1 MRGARPVSLPAAAIL
16 ASGLLF
22 ASSAA
27 FAQMGMGS
35 GTQTEGQS
43 QANAPT
49 RKTPAMRE
57 RVYAKLAEAQE
68 CSEMDDIECAQE
80 RLAEVR
86 EMKDLNSYETAQMW
100 NFYAFIYFGQDN
112 YREAIRA
119 YEMVLQQ
126 PDLPLGMET
135 TTMFTLCQ
143 LYFQEE
149 RYDDSLGMLDRW
161 FGVSEN
167 PGPDPYILRAQI
179 FYQLERF
186 REGIEPVNSAID
198 VAQTQG
204 KQIQENWYR
213 LLNVFYYEL
222 EDYPNV
228 IRVLRT
234 IIDTWPKR
242 EYFLQLSAMYGQEND
257 TDAQLGLY
265 EVAHEAGWLTRSNEL
280 VQLSQLLLQAE
291 APVKAAKILEAG
303 LDDGVIE
310 STENNWRVL
319 AQSWQL
325 AQEDQKAIAPLTRA
339 AGLADDGELNVR
351 LAQSYQN
358 LTQWENCAEAAR
370 DGLRKGD
377 LRRDD
382 QANMILGACLFEQK
396 NYGAART
403 AFSNAAEDTRSRT
416 GARSW
421 IQYVNAEEQREEQ
434 LAAALAR

>member
-1 MRGARPVSLPAAAIL
+1 MRGARSVSLPAAAIL

-35 GTQTEGQS
+35 GTQAEGQS

-80 RLAEVR
+80 HLADVR

-228 IRVLRT
+228 IRVLR
-234 IIDTWPKR
+234 III
-242 EYFLQLSAMYGQEND
+242 
-257 TDAQLGLY
+257 
-265 EVAHEAGWLTRSNEL
+265 EARIDLDLVHLIDLATRSL
-280 VQLSQLLLQAE
+280 
-291 APVKAAKILEAG
+291 PVKTPPDNLREDVYDYMMERLRAYYADRDFRGDVFEAVLAKRPARPV
-303 LDDGVIE
+303 DFDNRMQA
-310 STENNWRVL
+310 STEH
-319 AQSWQL
+319 
-325 AQEDQKAIAPLTRA
+325 
-339 AGLADDGELNVR
+339 
-351 LAQSYQN
+351 
-358 LTQWENCAEAAR
+358 
-370 DGLRKGD
+370 
-377 LRRDD
+377 
-382 QANMILGACLFEQK
+382 F
-396 NYGAART
+396 
-403 AFSNAAEDTRSRT
+403 
-416 GARSW
+416 
-421 IQYVNAEEQREEQ
+421 
-434 LAAALAR
+434 